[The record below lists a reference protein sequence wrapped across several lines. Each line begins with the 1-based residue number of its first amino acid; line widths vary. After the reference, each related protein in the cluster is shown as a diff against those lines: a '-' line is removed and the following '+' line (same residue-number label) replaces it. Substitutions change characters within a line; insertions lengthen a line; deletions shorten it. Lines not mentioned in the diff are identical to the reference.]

1 MTSNNTSVLIIDDE
15 PMIVDQLTLFL
26 TEYGFEVTGFSD
38 SKKALEHID
47 KKAYDII
54 LTDLKMPDVSGMDI
68 VKAVTQKGN
77 DTEIIIMTGYAT
89 VDSAIEAIQQG
100 VYDYIRKPFQFKEI
114 QLILNRATEKI
125 NLRRENIALNKKI
138 QIMLSN
144 ITMLCDIST
153 ILYQVSDF
161 DMVINMILDTL
172 AEGMKIENAGILLC
186 DESSGV
192 FQISKQR
199 GLSDRFVEQFK
210 FRFESKIND
219 VKISSIETAT
229 FFNIEN
235 GIIID
240 NNSLEWNDIVNQFM
254 LVPIQ
259 YLGKLLGYMGVF
271 KIQEDVFLI
280 EDATKL
286 LNVMATQ
293 IAPIFQSA
301 KQYGEK
307 LLTTGNFYGRAVYN
321 LVSEKI
327 MHAKKLQSSITF
339 ASLRLIYS
347 FESENILPPEE
358 LNKSYK
364 KIVDDEFDSACE
376 IIWQNFDSIFI
387 IVFGGNPVTIEL
399 SCASIR
405 AKIEELFFG
414 GNGKSVLSV
423 KYAVMSYP
431 LDANSAEQ
439 IINGLGSSLFN
450 KPAKKVSDIG

>member
-1 MTSNNTSVLIIDDE
+1 MKSNNTSVLIIDDE
-15 PMIVDQLTLFL
+15 PMIVDQLSFFL
-26 TEYGFEVTGFSD
+26 IEFGFEVTGLSD
-38 SKKALEHID
+38 SRKALDYID
-47 KKAYDII
+47 NKAYDIV

-68 VKAVTQKGN
+68 VKAVKQKGH
-77 DTEIIIMTGYAT
+77 DTEIVIMTGFAT
-89 VDSAIEAIQQG
+89 LDSAIEAIQHG
-100 VYDYIRKPFQFKEI
+100 VYDYIRKPFKFKEI
-114 QLILNRATEKI
+114 QMILDRAAEKI
-125 NLRRENIALNKKI
+125 YLKRENIALNKKI

-161 DMVINMILDTL
+161 DMVIDMILDTL
-172 AEGMKIENAGILLC
+172 AEGMKIEKAGIFLC
-186 DESSGV
+186 DESSGT
-192 FQISKQR
+192 FQIRKQR

-210 FRFESKIND
+210 FRIESKIND

-229 FFNIEN
+229 LFNIEK

-240 NNSLEWNDIVNQFM
+240 NNSLEWNDLLNQFV
-254 LVPIQ
+254 LIPVQ

-271 KIQEDVFLI
+271 KIKENIFSKED
-280 EDATKL
+280 ETKL
-286 LNVMATQ
+286 LNIMATQ

-301 KQYGEK
+301 KQYGDK
-307 LLTTGNFYGRAVYN
+307 LLVTGNFFGRAVYN
-321 LVSEKI
+321 MISDKI
-327 MHAKKLQSSITF
+327 MYAKKMQSSVTF

-347 FESENILPPEE
+347 FESENFPPPEE

-364 KIVDDEFDSACE
+364 KVVDDEFDSACE
-376 IIWQNFDSIFI
+376 IIRQNFDSIFI

-405 AKIEELFFG
+405 TKIEELFSG
-414 GNGKSVLSV
+414 GNGKPVLSV

-439 IINGLGSSLFN
+439 IINELGSSLFN
-450 KPAKKVSDIG
+450 KPDKNISDMG